1 MKRILTLLSGS
12 GRLNRTAFAS
22 IILLSWPGQIAA
34 RHLTPASA
42 ATKASACP
50 SSGISSASGAINL
63 TANCQVAGNITL
75 SGTASLTM
83 TGAVLTVKG
92 NIVLGGQAQLLI
104 TNGGLTIPQTTDF
117 QYSLTLNN
125 SSQLQVQNST
135 FVTNGTTANNFSTT
149 LNANNTSAVE
159 FENSTLQVLGGSW
172 LLGNFY
178 DQSQLTVTGSTNL
191 PTEIY
196 PEDSSNVSVTNSNFA
211 ALWLDFLSG
220 SNATINVP
228 QYNKQGNFNFSFG
241 NSPGFNYSVIMNA
254 SQCRL
259 GLNSYPNSTMI
270 VNGHGTS
277 GANDVSLVF
286 GYYVM
291 NNTSP
296 VSINSLT
303 VGTSTTRQFTDQGR
317 NLSLNH
323 VNMNPLS
330 WQVYVSQSNGYPV
343 TVSNSEINE
352 IAAFTD
358 GLVNISNSTLQ
369 LATTGAVGPGSQM
382 NIAGS
387 QIWSSDI
394 LAENGGHTSI
404 TSSQIHG
411 NYILATGSGSQVSMS
426 SVTDDRNGSSSASC
440 TTPVV
445 LNGTPVC
452 NPFNPLGQC
461 ATKNVQNGG
470 TVTGTAACV
479 P

>member
-1 MKRILTLLSGS
+1 MKWILTLLSGS
-12 GRLNRTAFAS
+12 GRLNRAAFAS
-22 IILLSWPGQIAA
+22 MIALSWLGQIAA
-34 RHLTPASA
+34 GDLTPALA

-50 SSGISSASGAINL
+50 SSGINSASGAINL
-63 TANCQVAGNITL
+63 TANCQVSGNITL

-125 SSQLQVQNST
+125 SSLLQLQNSK
-135 FVTNGTTANNFSTT
+135 FVTNGTTANNFATT

-159 FENSTLQVLGGSW
+159 FENSTLQALGGSW

-196 PEDSSNVSVTNSNFA
+196 PADSSNVSVTNSNFA
-211 ALWLDFLSG
+211 TLWLDFLSG

-228 QYNKQGNFNFSFG
+228 QYNTQGNFNFNFG
-241 NSPGFNYSVIMNA
+241 NSPGFNYSVNMNA

-277 GANDVSLVF
+277 GTNDVALVF
-286 GYYVM
+286 GYYVS
-291 NNTSP
+291 NNTSA
-296 VSINSLT
+296 VTINSLT

-317 NLSLNH
+317 NLSLN
-323 VNMNPLS
+323 NINLNPLS

-343 TVSNSEINE
+343 TVSNSKINE
-352 IAAFTD
+352 IAALTN

-382 NIAGS
+382 NITGS
-387 QIWSSDI
+387 QIWSSAI

-411 NYILATGSGSQVSMS
+411 NYISATGSGSQLSMS
-426 SVTDDRNGSSSASC
+426 SVTDDRNGTSSSC
-440 TTPVV
+440 TAPVA

-452 NPFNPLGQC
+452 NPLNPLGQC
-461 ATKNVQNGG
+461 AKVSPQNSGV
-470 TVTGTAACV
+470 VTGTAACV
-479 P
+479 K

>member
-1 MKRILTLLSGS
+1 M
-12 GRLNRTAFAS
+12 
-22 IILLSWPGQIAA
+22 
-34 RHLTPASA
+34 
-42 ATKASACP
+42 
-50 SSGISSASGAINL
+50 
-63 TANCQVAGNITL
+63 L

-92 NIVLGGQAQLLI
+92 NIVLSGQAQLLI

-135 FVTNGTTANNFSTT
+135 FVTNGTTANNFAAT
-149 LNANNTSAVE
+149 LNAYNTSAVE
-159 FENSTLQVLGGSW
+159 FEYSTLQAMGGSW

-178 DQSQLTVTGSTNL
+178 DQSQLTVIGSANL

-196 PEDSSNVSVTNSNFA
+196 PADSSKISVTNSNFA
-211 ALWLDFLSG
+211 GLWLDFLPG

-228 QYNKQGNFNFSFG
+228 QYNAQGNFNFNFG
-241 NSPGFNYSVIMNA
+241 NSVGFNYSVNMSA

-270 VNGHGTS
+270 VNGHGAS
-277 GANDVSLVF
+277 GANDVALVF
-286 GYYVM
+286 GYYVS
-291 NNTSP
+291 NNTSA

-303 VGTSTTRQFTDQGR
+303 VGPSTTRQFTDQGR
-317 NLSLNH
+317 NLSLNN
-323 VNMNPLS
+323 VNLNPLS

-343 TVSNSEINE
+343 TISNSKINE
-352 IAAFTD
+352 IAAFTN

-369 LATTGAVGPGSQM
+369 LAVAGAVGPGSQM
-382 NIAGS
+382 NITGT
-387 QIWSSDI
+387 QIWSQAI

-411 NYILATGSGSQVSMS
+411 NYISATGSGSQLSMS
-426 SVTDDRNGSSSASC
+426 SVTDDRNGSSSVSC
-440 TTPVV
+440 PNPVGPD
-445 LNGTPVC
+445 GTPVC

-461 ATKNVQNGG
+461 ATVNPQSGG
-470 TVTGTAACV
+470 VVTGTAACV
-479 P
+479 K